1 MAGLRALGALLV
13 LLLLL
18 IGIPAA
24 LAVMG
29 NPLGALPDLLAGD
42 VPDSA
47 VIAVLAAIAWVAWAQ
62 FALAAAGELLGA
74 ARRRP
79 APRIPGVFS
88 SQQQLARAL
97 VLAVFLVG
105 SVGSLITPEQAQ
117 AATLAQRVAATQQ
130 QTADTLG
137 SPRHVETPGRAT
149 TTSGAQHTQQP
160 TTFYTVPPH
169 GDGPGTLWDIA
180 QDKLGDGAR
189 WQEIWHLNEGRHQP
203 DGATMTNPSRLRP
216 GWTVLVP
223 TDAPSSTHT
232 PEAARAAG
240 RAVEVTVQAGDT
252 LSGLAAD
259 HGEGSWQQ
267 AWHASADRAEPDGAR
282 FTDPNLLRPGGQ
294 LHCPPPMVPPC
305 WQRPLLLHRRPCGH
319 PPMSSQPCRRL
330 PSLNLVTEAWPHL
343 CAHPGRCCRPV
354 RGAPRRRRAYSRPRR
369 PPSSRRAV
377 PVVGVGATP

>member
-1 MAGLRALGALLV
+1 MQGLRNGLRALGALLV

-29 NPLGALPDLLAGD
+29 NPLDALPDLLAGD

-47 VIAVLAAIAWVAWAQ
+47 VIAVLAAVAWVAWAQ
-62 FALAAAGELLGA
+62 FALATAGELLGA

-79 APRIPGVFS
+79 APRIPGVLR

-105 SVGSLITPEQAQ
+105 SVGSLVTPEQAH
-117 AATLAQRVAATQQ
+117 AATPTQRVAATQQ

-137 SPRHVETPGRAT
+137 SPRHVATPGRAT

-160 TTFYTVPPH
+160 TTFYTVPSH

-203 DGATMTNPSRLRP
+203 T
-216 GWTVLVP
+216 
-223 TDAPSSTHT
+223 AP
-232 PEAARAAG
+232 P
-240 RAVEVTVQAGDT
+240 
-252 LSGLAAD
+252 
-259 HGEGSWQQ
+259 
-267 AWHASADRAEPDGAR
+267 
-282 FTDPNLLRPGGQ
+282 
-294 LHCPPPMVPPC
+294 
-305 WQRPLLLHRRPCGH
+305 
-319 PPMSSQPCRRL
+319 
-330 PSLNLVTEAWPHL
+330 
-343 CAHPGRCCRPV
+343 
-354 RGAPRRRRAYSRPRR
+354 
-369 PPSSRRAV
+369 
-377 PVVGVGATP
+377 